1 MLAALIVLWETALG
15 LAADRAII
23 VLDASG
29 SMWGQID
36 GRPKVEIA
44 RETLRTVPQSVP
56 ADMELGLMAY
66 GHRRKGDQEQKAA
79 ELDRSIDV
87 FLREGKEDLALA
99 AQSRLNSI
107 SRLVQNYD
115 EMLERQE
122 AEYQSLKDARLKL
135 EAKLTTVKQ
144 EREELQVLLDLARSK
159 ELTAQTIKSLDGLMG
174 SGDDD
179 IAVREVVRLNGPR
192 ARGLAKSRIAVR
204 ERARS
209 DVRATTEGHAPGARG
224 HVDCVEIVRDQA
236 IANAVP
242 IVLVTDPQAQVTHE
256 AAIGTV
262 DKKQLETLLARG
274 LEEDVAVDV
283 IVRGML
289 AD

>member
-1 MLAALIVLWETALG
+1 MASLMKKVQTLISANLHAMVDSALKANSLAVFDQYVREVEDNLENLE
-15 LAADRAII
+15 
-23 VLDASG
+23 DAVATVGGELKS
-29 SMWGQID
+29 
-36 GRPKVEIA
+36 
-44 RETLRTVPQSVP
+44 LR
-56 ADMELGLMAY
+56 
-66 GHRRKGDQEQKAA
+66 RRKADQEQKAA

-174 SGDDD
+174 SGDAD
-179 IAVREVVRLNGPR
+179 ISRVAEGIRGRLDK
-192 ARGLAKSRIAVR
+192 AS
-204 ERARS
+204 ARS
-209 DVRATTEGHAPGARG
+209 EM
-224 HVDCVEIVRDQA
+224 
-236 IANAVP
+236 
-242 IVLVTDPQAQVTHE
+242 L
-256 AAIGTV
+256 AAS
-262 DKKQLETLLARG
+262 LETQMDEVLEKGTLEAQLAERKARLG
-274 LEEDVAVDV
+274 L
-283 IVRGML
+283 
-289 AD
+289 

>member
-1 MLAALIVLWETALG
+1 MASLMKKVQTLISANLHAMVDAALKANS
-15 LAADRAII
+15 LAVFDQYVRE
-23 VLDASG
+23 VEDNLEDLEDAVATVGGELKS
-29 SMWGQID
+29 
-36 GRPKVEIA
+36 
-44 RETLRTVPQSVP
+44 LR
-56 ADMELGLMAY
+56 
-66 GHRRKGDQEQKAA
+66 RRKGDQEQKAA

-174 SGDDD
+174 SGDAD
-179 IAVREVVRLNGPR
+179 ISRVAEGIRSRLDKASARSEMLAASLDTQMDEVLEKSTLE
-192 ARGLAKSRIAVR
+192 AQLAERKSR
-204 ERARS
+204 
-209 DVRATTEGHAPGARG
+209 
-224 HVDCVEIVRDQA
+224 
-236 IANAVP
+236 
-242 IVLVTDPQAQVTHE
+242 L
-256 AAIGTV
+256 
-262 DKKQLETLLARG
+262 G
-274 LEEDVAVDV
+274 L
-283 IVRGML
+283 
-289 AD
+289 